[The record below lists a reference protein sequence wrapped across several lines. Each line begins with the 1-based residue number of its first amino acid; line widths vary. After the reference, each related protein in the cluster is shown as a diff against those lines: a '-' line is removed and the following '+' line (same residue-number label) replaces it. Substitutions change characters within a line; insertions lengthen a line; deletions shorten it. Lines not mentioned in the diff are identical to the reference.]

1 MTDAGLKAHSTL
13 SATMNNNDKPFSS
26 GFALLWR
33 RQGVLWWIFAVN
45 LVCGALGTV
54 PGFLR
59 LKHALGHS
67 LAGQP
72 LTNRFDLGMLAEL
85 FRLPDVTLV
94 RYTTNSYL
102 FAFVFFLFML
112 FVTGGILESYRA
124 DRRLTTGEFFTASG
138 AFFWRFVRLL
148 LLSIIPFVI
157 VSMIYQALDKA
168 ADRIGERA
176 IADQVGIF
184 LGWGAMLVFLLLAL
198 AVRLWFDIAQV
209 RAVAHNE
216 RRMWRNVW
224 SAWRITRHDFGRLY
238 GMYFVI
244 ALVAW
249 ITLAV
254 GLVIWAEL
262 PATAT
267 GAVFVIL
274 ELIMFAQIA
283 ARLWQLASATSWYQ
297 QHDEML
303 SSVAE
308 PAILMPAVMAP
319 AEADPTPPIEEGALA
334 IEPASPPPQLA
345 QVEPVPEREPPRDPG
360 PELPPADA

>member
-1 MTDAGLKAHSTL
+1 MTHDNK
-13 SATMNNNDKPFSS
+13 SALSS
-26 GFALLWR
+26 GFSLLWR
-33 RQGVLWWIFAVN
+33 RQGVLWWIFVVN

-59 LKHALGHS
+59 LHHALGHS

-72 LTNRFDLGMLAEL
+72 LTNRFDLGMLVEL
-85 FRLPDVTLV
+85 FRLPDVSLV

-102 FAFVFFLFML
+102 FTFVFFLFML
-112 FVTGGILESYRA
+112 FATGGILESYRA
-124 DRRLTTGEFFTASG
+124 DRRLTIGEFFAASG
-138 AFFWRFVRLL
+138 AYFWRFVRLL

-157 VSMIYQALDKA
+157 VVMIYQALNKA
-168 ADRIGERA
+168 ADHIGDRA

-184 LGWGAMLVFLLLAL
+184 LGWGATLVFLLLAL

-209 RAVAHNE
+209 RAVAQNE
-216 RRMWRNVW
+216 RRMWGNTW
-224 SAWRITRHDFGRLY
+224 HAWRITRHDFGRLY

-267 GAVFVIL
+267 GAVFIIL

-283 ARLWQLASATSWYQ
+283 ARLWQLAGATSWYQ

-303 SSVAE
+303 TPVVE
-308 PAILMPAVMAP
+308 PAIAMTTVIAP
-319 AEADPTPPIEEGALA
+319 AEANLAPPIEEGAPA
-334 IEPASPPPQLA
+334 TEPASPPPQVA
-345 QVEPVPEREPPRDPG
+345 HVEPVAEPEPPRDPG

>member
-1 MTDAGLKAHSTL
+1 MADDNKGAL
-13 SATMNNNDKPFSS
+13 SS

-45 LVCGALGTV
+45 LVCGALGTA

-59 LKHALGHS
+59 LRHALGYS

-72 LTNRFDLGMLAEL
+72 LTNRFDLGMLTEL
-85 FRLPDVTLV
+85 FRLPDVSLV

-124 DRRLTTGEFFTASG
+124 DRRLTTGEFFAASG
-138 AFFWRFVRLL
+138 AYFWRFVRLL

-157 VSMIYQALDKA
+157 VIMIYQALNKA
-168 ADRIGERA
+168 ADHIGDRA

-184 LGWGAMLVFLLLAL
+184 LGWGATLVFLLLAL

-209 RAVAHNE
+209 RAVGQNE
-216 RRMWRNVW
+216 RHMWRNTW
-224 SAWRITRHDFGRLY
+224 RAWRITRRDFGRLY
-238 GMYFVI
+238 GMYLVI

-283 ARLWQLASATSWYQ
+283 ARLWQLAGATSLYR
-297 QHDEML
+297 QHDEMITP
-303 SSVAE
+303 VAE
-308 PAILMPAVMAP
+308 PAILMPAVTAP
-319 AEADPTPPIEEGALA
+319 AEANPAPPIEQGAPA
-334 IEPASPPPQLA
+334 TEPVSPPPQVA
-345 QVEPVPEREPPRDPG
+345 QGEPVAQPQPPRDPG